1 MKVLN
6 KVTTIF
12 TLILLL
18 IVIGL
23 FVGTYIDNKLKS
35 KNEVKNYKTLQG
47 YFPKVYTLKKA
58 ETYLA
63 IDKQGSI
70 HLIYYHPYSDEV
82 IIEYGEITEAI
93 TTKDVINVIR

>member
-6 KVTTIF
+6 KVNTIF

-35 KNEVKNYKTLQG
+35 KN
-47 YFPKVYTLKKA
+47 
-58 ETYLA
+58 
-63 IDKQGSI
+63 DK
-70 HLIYYHPYSDEV
+70 
-82 IIEYGEITEAI
+82 IT
-93 TTKDVINVIR
+93 